1 MKSLQ
6 PDHCIGRQPTANGL
20 SKLFHT
26 TGIVTLFSNVISKLK
41 IRPEADW
48 NAVGTAPRGLQPG
61 SSQAM

>member
-26 TGIVTLFSNVISKLK
+26 TGIVTLFSNVISKL
-41 IRPEADW
+41 
-48 NAVGTAPRGLQPG
+48 N
-61 SSQAM
+61 